1 MSNNTQKGAVAPV
14 MQVRG
19 LKVSFAT
26 EAGRVDAV
34 RGVDLDIYRGRTLA
48 IVGESGSGK
57 SVCALSLIGLL
68 DDNARVSGSVTLD
81 GEELVGKIDEG
92 LSAYRGKRI
101 AMVFQDPLSALTPM
115 LTIGDQVAEAL
126 LVHNPS
132 MDAASVR
139 ARSVELLGMVGIPEP
154 EKRLDSYPHE
164 FSGGMR
170 QRVVIAMAMA
180 NDPDI
185 IIADEPTTALDVTI
199 QAQILDVLAMAQ
211 EKTGAAVVL
220 ITHDLAVVAGTADDV
235 CVMYAGRI
243 VERTDVDTLFSHPVQ
258 PYTMGLLGAVPK
270 PHEAANH
277 RLVPIKG
284 APPSL
289 AAMGW
294 SRPWRPFP
302 TRGPI
307 WPPATSW
314 SGW

>member
-81 GEELVGKIDEG
+81 GEELVGKSDEG

-126 LVHNPS
+126 LVHK
-132 MDAASVR
+132 DRKSV
-139 ARSVELLGMVGIPEP
+139 V
-154 EKRLDSYPHE
+154 
-164 FSGGMR
+164 
-170 QRVVIAMAMA
+170 
-180 NDPDI
+180 
-185 IIADEPTTALDVTI
+185 
-199 QAQILDVLAMAQ
+199 
-211 EKTGAAVVL
+211 
-220 ITHDLAVVAGTADDV
+220 
-235 CVMYAGRI
+235 
-243 VERTDVDTLFSHPVQ
+243 
-258 PYTMGLLGAVPK
+258 
-270 PHEAANH
+270 
-277 RLVPIKG
+277 
-284 APPSL
+284 
-289 AAMGW
+289 
-294 SRPWRPFP
+294 
-302 TRGPI
+302 
-307 WPPATSW
+307 
-314 SGW
+314 